1 MIAIVIVILNLIIMF
16 LWLQFLIDKNTRKEN
31 EARIKA
37 LSSDLDYQK
46 EIAEKYKSIIR
57 KLEPK
62 ISPEETIEIARYAMV
77 KSHPDNGGKAED
89 FIKFKKCYEA
99 LTNK

>member
-1 MIAIVIVILNLIIMF
+1 MTTILIISLILVTVF
-16 LWLQFLIDKNTRKEN
+16 LGLHFFLDKNTRKEN

-77 KSHPDNGGKAED
+77 KSHPDNGGKAEE